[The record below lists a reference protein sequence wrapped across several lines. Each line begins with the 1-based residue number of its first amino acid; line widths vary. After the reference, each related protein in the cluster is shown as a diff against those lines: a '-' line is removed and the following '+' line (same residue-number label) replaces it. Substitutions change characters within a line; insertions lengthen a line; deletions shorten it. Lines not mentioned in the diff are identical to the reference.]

1 MVRDFYGK
9 SYALVGDQGSVQ
21 PSALVGAQRTAL
33 PGEDNYGFIDRFTA
47 GHAAF
52 GVLAG
57 LGRLPWWA
65 TLASGLFFDLVIER
79 KFKDAWPELWPNS
92 TQDTWQNITG
102 DTIAMMLGWRLAR
115 VLPEGQKP
123 LNTTIDRGVP

>member
-1 MVRDFYGK
+1 MNQRP
-9 SYALVGDQGSVQ
+9 SITQVGQ
-21 PSALVGAQRTAL
+21 QRTAL
-33 PGEDNYGFIDRFTA
+33 PGEDNYHFVDRFTA

-79 KFKDAWPELWPNS
+79 KFKDAWPELWPNP

-102 DTIAMMLGWRLAR
+102 DTIAMMAGWWIATK
-115 VLPEGQKP
+115 LPKGKHP
-123 LNTTIDRGVP
+123 THTTIKEGL